1 MSKQFKQGISKER
14 KLKALQEGQFYF
26 FANLKRVINDL
37 VEVCQSLRRSASCI
51 QALILQGEL
60 SLESINKMV
69 VTCEYLEA
77 RIQDDMNKLVQF
89 MRHMIIMFDQVMI
102 VMEDNIRQ
110 EFLAVKEMMKKVVE
124 PHCSLSQ
131 STMSLVWR
139 KAKLARERQGSFD
152 SSV

>member
-1 MSKQFKQGISKER
+1 MSSQFKREISKER

-26 FANLKRVINDL
+26 FANLKRVISDL
-37 VEVCQSLRRSASCI
+37 VEICQSLRQSASCI
-51 QALILQGEL
+51 QALILKREL
-60 SLESINKMV
+60 SLESTNKMV

-77 RIQDDMNKLVQF
+77 RIQDDVNKLVQF

-102 VMEDNIRQ
+102 VMEDNVRQ

-124 PHCSLSQ
+124 PSCSLSQ
-131 STMSLVWR
+131 STVSLAWR
-139 KAKLARERQGSFD
+139 KARLARERQNSID